1 MMEKELITN
10 YKQALSQK
18 YNAVCLDIDGTIT
31 KNNSSEID
39 DEFLPVLSNLLKGK
53 VPVVFITGR
62 GETGIFELKNK
73 IVPALKE
80 KYQIN
85 EKDLSRLYALTND
98 GARFFSSDVNGVF
111 NNSEYLISD
120 EDFKNIHRINDE
132 ISKFINNQNL
142 SDACKIRYSKDLRT
156 NEIINVRLIIDDK
169 NIILR
174 QLMLNKVNEIIENI
188 GSPNLNVTI
197 GSFNGNEVIQI
208 GASKKSNA
216 ILTAENIIGI
226 PENSMI
232 RIGDCGDENGND
244 YSMLNC
250 SQGFSVDKT
259 SNSITSCF
267 PILDDNGN
275 ILKGSSATNF
285 LLKNAKI
292 LPAIC
297 LEHATEHNYLKS
309 YSATEKFLQR
319 NNNTK
324 MKEYDEIVNLIFND
338 YDGVNSL
345 FDSTGSIKFRMCDWE
360 LIPDGNALKEFWN
373 KNLNNCYQYI
383 LKDEDSILLRGSQ
396 TYYYIMAHRDNDIAN
411 HEIISNWLENYDK
424 FFLEARTAIEKTTE
438 LDDVNNKKMILG
450 ILDNARNYLLIMLNK
465 HIKNMYNQT
474 STLLNLEKLDASSKE
489 YYMYSDLI
497 IIEKLM
503 SEISFNTNY
512 RVDSQEIS
520 DILNGIIKLSKICNL
535 DFLKSS
541 LQKDDYSKDFRVY
554 REIDSFAE
562 NYITVKSCD
571 QERTNENLAF
581 CGIAYGG
588 IELPILQKSLNENI
602 EDVLVLQFSDYAS
615 NYKKKQS
622 IELRFFD
629 IEKNGG
635 IVIDGIDRNKDCILM
650 DDNLMT
656 GKSIQIALNIMKD
669 IGINVSGIDIVRY
682 PGTNRVNHMFLKNH
696 GAVNLSLFHEYIN
709 GLCFPCPYSY
719 KDPHS
724 KSDYDDSLGVFDLN
738 RKKIVECIVK
748 NGDYTKTSEV
758 GVYIGANVKEEDEE
772 SKEKKI

>member
-1 MMEKELITN
+1 MMESELMIN
-10 YKQALSQK
+10 YNQALNQK

-31 KNNSSEID
+31 KSNSSEID
-39 DEFLPVLSNLLKGK
+39 DDFLPVLSSLLKGK

-62 GETGIFELKNK
+62 GETGIFELKDK
-73 IVPALKE
+73 VVPILQD
-80 KYQIN
+80 KYKVTK
-85 EKDLSRLYALTND
+85 KDLSRLYALTND

-111 NNSEYLISD
+111 NNNEYLISE
-120 EDFKNIHRINDE
+120 EDFENIHKINDE
-132 ISKFINNQNL
+132 ISSFINNRNL
-142 SDACKIRYSKDLRT
+142 SNICEIRYSKDLKT
-156 NEIINVRLIIDDK
+156 DEIINIRLIIDNK

-174 QLMLNKVNEIIENI
+174 QLMFNKVNEIIENI
-188 GSPNLNVTI
+188 GSSNLNVTI
-197 GSFNGNEVIQI
+197 GSFHGREVIQI

-216 ILTAENIIGI
+216 IHTAEYIIGI

-250 SQGFSVDKT
+250 QQGFSVDKT
-259 SNSITSCF
+259 SNSTTSCF
-267 PILDDNGN
+267 PILDDSGN

-309 YSATEKFLQR
+309 YSATEKHLQHI
-319 NNNTK
+319 NNIR
-324 MKEYDEIVNLIFND
+324 MKAYDEIVNTIFND

-345 FDSTGSIKFRMCDWE
+345 FDNTGSVKFRMCDWE
-360 LIPDGNALKEFWN
+360 LIPTGNVLKEFWN
-373 KNLNNCYQYI
+373 KNLNNSYHYI
-383 LKDEDSILLRGSQ
+383 LKDEDSVLLRGSQ
-396 TYYYIMAHRDNDIAN
+396 TYYYIMAHRDKDIAN
-411 HEIISNWLENYDK
+411 HELIINWLENYNK
-424 FFLEARTAIEKTTE
+424 FFSEAHIAIEETAE
-438 LDDVNNKKMILG
+438 LDDTNNKKMILG
-450 ILDNARNYLLIMLNK
+450 ILDNARNYLLIMLNE
-465 HIKNMYNQT
+465 HIKNMHSQT
-474 STLLNLEKLDASSKE
+474 STLLNLEKLSSTSKE

-497 IIEKLM
+497 DVEKLM
-503 SEISFNTNY
+503 SEISFNTDY
-512 RVDSQEIS
+512 RIDSKEIS
-520 DILNGIIKLSKICNL
+520 DILNKMIRLSKMCNL

-562 NYITVKSCD
+562 NYITVKSCN

-588 IELPILQKSLNENI
+588 IELPILQKSLNKNI

-622 IELRFFD
+622 IELRYFD

-635 IVIDGIDRNKDCILM
+635 IVIDGIDKNKDCILM

-724 KSDYDDSLGVFDLN
+724 KSDYNDSLGVFDLN

-758 GVYIGANVKEEDEE
+758 GAYVGANTKEEADG